1 MKKLIMALALSFVL
15 AILSGCSQTKP
26 DVPSGA
32 SAAVEDSPWRT
43 EGLAAWGEQTA
54 EQAFWIGQYLPWEH
68 KSQTAG
74 TEMRYEDSGE
84 CGELFWRL
92 GAEVRAGETSTR
104 SSGREYILEIYDTV
118 SGETT
123 EKRFTPRDLG
133 LENEICILNS
143 ADLIDREHYVIRG
156 MGYELDEDGV
166 CRQTVDRMIY
176 MDLAGD
182 IRSADLLESYLEK
195 GIEEERKDVT
205 GEFKGLPLVQEIS
218 WHCDGKGNFCVVTHK
233 KERGSGLFWLFDSNG
248 EILLEYEGTTRQQ
261 FADPLRTRDG
271 ELILPVYDWE
281 ESFYEFLWADASEG
295 QMRSLG
301 RMESKDSDISKM
313 CGLLGDDIYYISW
326 QGIVK
331 WNIKNGRRVRVF
343 DFIEAGM
350 STQYQVTL
358 ALRPDQTPVL
368 RLRKED
374 EDWLAVLEDHEV
386 PAGENIRV
394 VNLTGAGSS
403 SSSSPVAKC
412 ATYASL
418 VDPNLRYQYEEAE
431 EFRDRILA
439 ELSAGEGPAL
449 LYVSRED
456 MYMLDEKGL
465 LLDLDEL
472 IPEDLREELLPGA
485 LGLGT
490 VSGKLKGVPVT
501 VEAVSLVTARNT
513 WQGNTWKLEDV
524 VGLMEEGK
532 LAGAIY
538 SPSMQGAYCSPVVTV
553 LNLVQYSLED
563 SFLIDWEN
571 RKSHF
576 DDERFIRLLEA
587 TRTNLFNA
595 PKTETWLDGGK
606 HLGFG
611 NLNHRSYF
619 NELFTMLE
627 EEDGRCI
634 GYPTDG
640 ACGNYLETSG
650 VLVVNANLTKKEA
663 AAIFLKTL
671 LGEELQSDV
680 GSAGLS
686 VRKWS
691 PEDEVSMTGSGML
704 LYNGSVLTVFS
715 DGTTTLQRAE
725 AFLESCV
732 AAPRTYSRLEAI
744 IVEELDAMQTQN
756 LSPRKAAENLNRH
769 IQLYLDEGTL
779 Y

>member
-1 MKKLIMALALSFVL
+1 MKKPVTTLALSFVL
-15 AILSGCSQTKP
+15 AILSGCGQTKP

-32 SAAVEDSPWRT
+32 SVAVEDAPWRT

-54 EQAFWIGQYLPWEH
+54 EQAFWVGQYLPWEH

-74 TEMRYEDSGE
+74 AEMHYEDSGE
-84 CGELFWRL
+84 CGELFWWF
-92 GAEVRAGETSTR
+92 GEEAGAGETSTW
-104 SSGREYILEIYDTV
+104 SSGKEYILEIYDTV
-118 SGETT
+118 SGETKT
-123 EKRFTPRDLG
+123 KRFTPRDLG
-133 LENEICILNS
+133 LENEICVLDS
-143 ADLIDREHYVIRG
+143 VDLLDSGHYVIRG
-156 MGYELDEDGV
+156 MGYELDEEGV

-176 MDLAGD
+176 TDLAGD
-182 IRSADLLESYLEK
+182 IQTADFLEIYLEK
-195 GIEEERKDVT
+195 GIEKERTNVT
-205 GEFKGLPLVQEIS
+205 EEFKGLPLVQEIS
-218 WHCDGKGNFCVVTHK
+218 WHCDGKGNFCVVTNK
-233 KERGSGLFWLFDSNG
+233 KERGSGLFWLFDRNG

-281 ESFYEFLWADASEG
+281 ESCYEFLWADVSEG
-295 QMRSLG
+295 ELRSLG

-313 CGLLGDDIYYISW
+313 CGLLGDDIYYLSW
-326 QGIVK
+326 RGIVR
-331 WNIKNGRRVRVF
+331 WNIKSGRRVQVF

-374 EDWLAVLEDHEV
+374 KDWLAVLEDHEV
-386 PAGENIRV
+386 PAGEAIRV
-394 VNLTGAGSS
+394 ANLTKAGSS
-403 SSSSPVAKC
+403 FSGSPVANC
-412 ATYASL
+412 VTYASL

-465 LLDLDEL
+465 LLDLEEL
-472 IPEDLREELLPGA
+472 ISGDLREELLPGA

-501 VEAVSLVTARNT
+501 VEAVSLVTARDT
-513 WQGNTWKLEDV
+513 WPGNTWKLEDV
-524 VGLMEEGK
+524 TGLMEEGK

-538 SPSMQGAYCSPVVTV
+538 NPSMQGAYFSPVVTV
-553 LNLVQYSLED
+553 VNLVQYSLED

-587 TRTNLFNA
+587 TRTNLLNA

-606 HLGFG
+606 HLGVCQ
-611 NLNHRSYF
+611 LNHKSYI
-619 NELFTMLE
+619 NELFTLLE

-634 GYPTDG
+634 GYPTDA

-650 VLVVNANLTKKEA
+650 VLVVNANLTQKEA

-686 VRKWS
+686 VRKMS
-691 PEDEVSMTGSGML
+691 SEDGVYLTESGML
-704 LYNGSVLTVFS
+704 LYNGSELTVFS
-715 DGTTTLQRAE
+715 DGATTFQRAA

-732 AAPRTYSRLEAI
+732 AAPRTYSRIEAI

-756 LSPRKAAENLNRH
+756 LSPQQAAENLNRH

>member
-1 MKKLIMALALSFVL
+1 MKKLVTALALSFVL
-15 AILSGCSQTKP
+15 AILSGCGQTQP
-26 DVPSGA
+26 DVPPGA
-32 SAAVEDSPWRT
+32 SAAVEDAPWRT
-43 EGLAAWGEQTA
+43 EGLAAWGEQTT
-54 EQAFWIGQYLPWEH
+54 EQAFWVGRYLPWEH
-68 KSQTAG
+68 KSKTAG
-74 TEMRYEDSGE
+74 TEMHYEDSGE
-84 CGELFWRL
+84 CGELFWWF
-92 GAEVRAGETSTR
+92 GVEAGAGETSTW
-104 SSGREYILEIYDTV
+104 SSGKKYILEIYDTV

-123 EKRFTPRDLG
+123 TKRFTPRDLG
-133 LENEICILNS
+133 LESEICRLES
-143 ADLIDREHYVIRG
+143 ADLIDSGHYVIRG
-156 MGYELDEDGV
+156 MGYELDEEGV

-176 MDLAGD
+176 TDLAGD
-182 IRSADLLESYLEK
+182 IRFADFLEIYLEK
-195 GIEEERKDVT
+195 GIEKERTDVT
-205 GEFKGLPLVQEIS
+205 EEFKGFPLVQDIN
-218 WHCDGKGNFCVVTHK
+218 WRCDGKGNFCVVMNK

-281 ESFYEFLWADASEG
+281 EGCYEFLWADASEG
-295 QMRSLG
+295 ELRFLS
-301 RMESKDSDISKM
+301 RMESKGNDISKM
-313 CGLLGDDIYYISW
+313 CGLLGDDIYYLSW
-326 QGIVK
+326 RGIVK
-331 WNIKNGRRVRVF
+331 WNIKSGRRVQVF

-374 EDWLAVLEDHEV
+374 KDWLAVLEDHEV
-386 PAGENIRV
+386 SAGEAIRV
-394 VNLTGAGSS
+394 ANLTKAGSS
-403 SSSSPVAKC
+403 FSGSPVANC
-412 ATYASL
+412 AMYASL

-439 ELSAGEGPAL
+439 ELSAGEGPDL

-465 LLDLDEL
+465 LLDLEEL
-472 IPEDLREELLPGA
+472 IPGELREELLPGA

-490 VSGKLKGVPVT
+490 VSGKLKGVPVA
-501 VEAVSLVTARNT
+501 VETATLVAARNT
-513 WQGNTWKLEDV
+513 WPGDTWKLEDV
-524 VGLMEEGK
+524 IGLMEEGK

-538 SPSMQGAYCSPVVTV
+538 SPSMQGAYHSPVVTV
-553 LNLVQYSLED
+553 WELVQYSLDD

-587 TRTNLFNA
+587 TRTNLLNA

-606 HLGFG
+606 HLGICY
-611 NLNHRSYF
+611 LNHKSYI
-619 NELFTMLE
+619 NELFTLLE

-634 GYPTDG
+634 GYPTDA

-650 VLVVNANLTKKEA
+650 VLVVNANLTQKEA

-686 VRKWS
+686 VRKLS
-691 PEDEVSMTGSGML
+691 PEDGVYVTESGAL
-704 LYNGSVLTVFS
+704 FYNGSELTVFS
-715 DGTTTLQRAE
+715 DGTTALQRA
-725 AFLESCV
+725 ATFLESCV
-732 AAPRTYSRLEAI
+732 AAPRTYSRLDAI
-744 IVEELDAMQTQN
+744 IVEELSTMQTQN
-756 LSPRKAAENLNRH
+756 LSPRQTAENLNRH